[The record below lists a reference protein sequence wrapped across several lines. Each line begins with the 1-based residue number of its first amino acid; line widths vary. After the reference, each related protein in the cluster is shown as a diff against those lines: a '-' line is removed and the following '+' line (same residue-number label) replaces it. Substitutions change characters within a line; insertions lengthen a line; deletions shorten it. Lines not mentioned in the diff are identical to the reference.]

1 MTKKDKLIIFD
12 VFILAIVLFG
22 GYLIVNSYIN
32 YAVIVL
38 AIAVSFI
45 IQELT
50 YRFTGDTKE
59 EKYETKLKKIL
70 KTYDSVLVETRK
82 VPVIDSE
89 KIILVNSIDDLI
101 DAQAELRKMIYFFKQ
116 TDNCS
121 FILFDQ
127 NQAIIYILKKN
138 DDILSPLE
146 IEINNNKIK
155 NKNKGDIDEETLK
168 HIFNVAKKLKKKL
181 EEKLNP
187 SGITLVQNN
196 GSVQEVKHY
205 HLHLIPTYENN
216 KIEDVKEVYK
226 KISE

>member
-50 YRFTGDTKE
+50 YRFTGDKKE

-89 KIILVNSIDDLI
+89 KVILVNSLDDLI
-101 DAQAELRKMIYFFKQ
+101 DAQLELRKMIYYFKQ
-116 TDNCS
+116 SDNCS
-121 FILFDQ
+121 FVLFDQ
-127 NQAIIYILKKN
+127 NQANIFILKSN
-138 DDILSPLE
+138 EEVISPLE

-155 NKNKGDIDEETLK
+155 NKNKNDIDEETLNEIDK
-168 HIFNVAKKLKKKL
+168 TTIIKLPNDKAYKISPVRKQKKSNLKKDKFL
-181 EEKLNP
+181 FEE
-187 SGITLVQNN
+187 
-196 GSVQEVKHY
+196 
-205 HLHLIPTYENN
+205 
-216 KIEDVKEVYK
+216 
-226 KISE
+226 